1 MYNEAKAEAEEC
13 FVATC
18 EIQAEVSSKN
28 KRILELEAKLQE
40 EAEASAKKILELEAK
55 LEKFQ
60 EAEARLAEYEQAES
74 AYNKKV
80 LRRTNKPPVY
90 DSDDEPLVRRTNKPV
105 YDSDD
110 EPLVPRRK

>member
-1 MYNEAKAEAEEC
+1 MTTKSAEKDYKSMYKQISQEYRGLRKKSEST
-13 FVATC
+13 F
-18 EIQAEVSSKN
+18 
-28 KRILELEAKLQE
+28 AKLKV
-40 EAEASAKKILELEAK
+40 EANESAQKIRELEAK

-60 EAEARLAEYEQAES
+60 EAEARLAEYKEAES

-80 LRRTNKPPVY
+80 VERTKPPVY